1 MQHFN
6 AADFIAL
13 SPAKAK
19 AQALAM
25 FGAAQIDS
33 MPDWQAVAY
42 VLHSVVTRKRGKAA
56 SQDETAMQDSADAG
70 EFTPWADYQPT
81 GKGTAIARGRV
92 TVTFADG
99 WTATVGLLAGKTGKG
114 RKPWSIGHAVR
125 YAVLCYKLAAAR
137 RATGG
142 DAIMYHQRSGLEA
155 GLSVAL
161 DALIEAPEMVSIIS
175 ADSSETVAGDLIWS
189 PCEANAMT
197 RDLRAG
203 AVAVPLMLAP
213 MPAGISAALAAA
225 RADLV
230 GRMGL
235 VRSAMHMLAKEAAAR
250 VVALLYAGGSM
261 APEFEASEE
270 LFRIV
275 WDNPADYP
283 ESAAA
288 APVEADAPADEEE
301 ISADVADDEPGLFG
315 EEELAVSHDEPAP
328 ADHFTALAATEIVGG
343 QVDADALADWSAG
356 LSAISYRERFL
367 LVEDALLAWPA
378 LVEPCTFAD
387 GEPVQIGEEEAA
399 MGIPMTGEEGEGQ
412 HEDTTL
418 PPTAGEAEA
427 KGQPGIVP
435 PAAVEDVAEPAPRV
449 KPRYRVRADGSY
461 ELVK

>member
-42 VLHSVVTRKRGKAA
+42 ALHSVVTRKRGKAA
-56 SQDETAMQDSADAG
+56 SQDETAMQDSADAVIYA
-70 EFTPWADYQPT
+70 PWLDYEAK
-81 GKGTAIARGRV
+81 GKGTAILRGRV

-99 WTATVGLLAGKTGKG
+99 WSRTVGLLQAKGKG
-114 RKPWSIGHAVR
+114 WSIGKAVQF
-125 YAVLCYKLAAAR
+125 AVACYEAAAAR
-137 RATGG
+137 RMCGNDG
-142 DAIMYHQRSGLEA
+142 ILYSGEHYLA
-155 GLSVAL
+155 GLISV
-161 DALIEAPEMVSIIS
+161 PEISSVES
-175 ADSSETVAGDLIWS
+175 ADSDETVAGDLIWD
-189 PCEANAMT
+189 PVAANAAT
-197 RDLRAG
+197 RELRAG
-203 AVAVPLMLAP
+203 QVD
-213 MPAGISAALAAA
+213 PATYQRGEFGEDCALSRA
-225 RADLV
+225 RFEI
-230 GRMGL
+230 GRRMGL
-235 VRSAMHMLAKEAAAR
+235 MKTGAEIHMIRANHEAVERAGALLFPWDRGRDPAR
-250 VVALLYAGGSM
+250 VQTCANLFALIM
-261 APEFEASEE
+261 
-270 LFRIV
+270 
-275 WDNPADYP
+275 
-283 ESAAA
+283 
-288 APVEADAPADEEE
+288 EADPEGYVMPD
-301 ISADVADDEPGLFG
+301 ADDPRAT
-315 EEELAVSHDEPAP
+315 LATV
-328 ADHFTALAATEIVGG
+328 DHFTALAASEIVGG

-378 LVEPCTFAD
+378 MVDPCAFAA
-387 GEPVQIGEEEAA
+387 GEPVQLGE
-399 MGIPMTGEEGEGQ
+399 EEGEGQ